1 MARRSGGEPREP
13 LPKGF
18 WIIWSTVVLDMIGF
32 GIVVPILGRYA
43 DRFGASGLQVG
54 LLFASFSLAQ
64 MVFAPV
70 FGRWSDRIGRKPVL
84 IVSLFGSAIG
94 SFILAAAGSLWVL
107 FVGRIIDG
115 ASGASVSVAQGAV
128 TDIAPPAQ
136 RARMIG
142 LLSMAFGVGFIIGP
156 AIGGL
161 AALGGPHV
169 PFIVAGMLALSNA
182 VAAIVRLPETKRAD
196 ATPRPRTRRFS
207 AGWLTVYVVVGFMTM
222 LPFAGFEATFAI
234 FGKARFALD
243 EASTAAV
250 FLFIGLLTAAV
261 HGGLVGPLTARFG
274 SASLLRAGLACI
286 AAGLLTLSSAVVWP
300 VLLLALVFM
309 VVGSGLSTPSLTT
322 LVVNSADDSRRGEV
336 LGVQQSANALA
347 RTVGPPLAGLV
358 FDAIGVGAPY
368 VLGAMV
374 AALALLTATV
384 RIRVD

>member
-1 MARRSGGEPREP
+1 MARRKSTEIREP

-43 DRFGASGLQVG
+43 DRFGATGLQVG

-64 MVFAPV
+64 MVFSPI

-84 IVSLFGSAIG
+84 IVSMFGSAIG
-94 SFILAAAGSLWVL
+94 SFVLAAAGSLWML
-107 FVGRIIDG
+107 FIGRIIDG
-115 ASGASVSVAQGAV
+115 ASGGSVSVAQGAV
-128 TDIAPPAQ
+128 TDIARPDQ

-169 PFIVAGMLALSNA
+169 PFIVAGTLALSNA
-182 VAAIVRLPETKRAD
+182 VAAIFRLPETKRFD
-196 ATPRPRTRRFS
+196 TPVQPRKTRFTR
-207 AGWLTVYVVVGFMTM
+207 GWLSVYVVVGFLTM

-234 FGKARFALD
+234 FGKARFALT

-261 HGGLVGPLTARFG
+261 HGGLIGPLTTRFG
-274 SASLLRAGLACI
+274 SARLLRIGLACI
-286 AAGLLTLSSAVVWP
+286 AGGLLTLSSAVVWP
-300 VLLLALVFM
+300 VLLIALALM

-336 LGVQQSANALA
+336 LGVQQSANAFA

-358 FDAIGVGAPY
+358 FDVIGVGAPY
-368 VLGAMV
+368 ALGAVV
-374 AALALLTATV
+374 AVFALLTVVA
-384 RIRVD
+384 RIHVD